1 MRLSPG
7 GQSVEFRFGH
17 AHRFLFLIKRRK
29 EKKKI
34 KNPISSVTNGWPEQ
48 ETIKGRLRHTK
59 EILGFLFFVFSLG
72 ALIDAP
78 GNRRLSN
85 KIPVGWDR
93 LLPEADALEARS
105 SCTSYASVAPARLEW
120 VGARPDSAPPVSVPF
135 QRVGKDQNQ
144 KERKEKNPPNKIAL
158 VKSCHFRAKRILSA
172 GLGQQSTERERE
184 RVPGHE

>member
-1 MRLSPG
+1 LRLSPG

-17 AHRFLFLIKRRK
+17 AHRFLLYQKRK

-34 KNPISSVTNGWPEQ
+34 KNPISSVINGWPEQ
-48 ETIKGRLRHTK
+48 ETIKGRLSDTQKRFW
-59 EILGFLFFVFSLG
+59 GFLFW

-93 LLPEADALEARS
+93 LLPEGDALEARS

-120 VGARPDSAPPVSVPF
+120 VGARLDSAPPVSVPF
-135 QRVGKDQNQ
+135 NVSEMIKNK
-144 KERKEKNPPNKIAL
+144 KERKEKPN
-158 VKSCHFRAKRILSA
+158 
-172 GLGQQSTERERE
+172 E
-184 RVPGHE
+184 